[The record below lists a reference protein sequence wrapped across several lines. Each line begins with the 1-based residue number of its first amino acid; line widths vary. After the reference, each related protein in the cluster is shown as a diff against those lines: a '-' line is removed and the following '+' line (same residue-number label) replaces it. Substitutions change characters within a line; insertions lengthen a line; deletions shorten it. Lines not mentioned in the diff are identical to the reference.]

1 MSENIEAIIVE
12 FFEELELLGP
22 ADPASTSRALASI
35 ALSSDSVVV
44 DVGSGTGRQTLQ
56 LLQETPA
63 TVVATDLHQSML
75 AQLQRLASEWGVS
88 DRLRIKQADM
98 AALPFKP
105 EGIDLI
111 WCEAAVYNIGFE
123 QGLKTWLPLLSADGY
138 LCVSEV
144 AYFVDNPP
152 EPVKKFWQAEYPAVK
167 AQSQLERVAKE
178 SGYILRDSFRLP
190 QSAWESYYGPVED
203 RIASL
208 EAVWNADLERQKVL
222 AAMRKEVDV
231 FRRYGDTYGYVF
243 FVLQK
248 PAH

>member
-1 MSENIEAIIVE
+1 MSENIETIMVE

-35 ALSSDSVVV
+35 ALTSDSIVV

-63 TVVATDLHQSML
+63 TVVATDLHRSML
-75 AQLQRLASEWGVS
+75 AQLQRLASEQGVA
-88 DRLRIKQADM
+88 DRLRVERADM
-98 AALPFKP
+98 TALPFEP
-105 EGIDLI
+105 EGIDLL

-123 QGLKTWLPLLSADGY
+123 QGLKTWLPLLSAGGY

-144 AYFVDNPP
+144 AYLIDNPP
-152 EPVKKFWQAEYPAVK
+152 DPVKKFWQAEYPAITT
-167 AQSQLERVAKE
+167 QSELERVAKE
-178 SGYILRDSFRLP
+178 SGYILRDSFCLP

-208 EAVWNADLERQKVL
+208 EAVWNADRVRRQVL
-222 AAMRKEVDV
+222 AAMRKEVEV

-248 PAH
+248 AAH